1 MDNNISKK
9 KDNLIEDIEK
19 DNKFCSKQ
27 ENKKKNK
34 EDIENQIIKLQS
46 NKELFYFETKSYSL
60 LNGKLKVNLTT
71 QQKKELMDKYWII
84 KPKQQFKFYGIQIK
98 NIWKNK
104 EIYNIK
110 KIVGI
115 LMIFKNTF
123 SKDDLNRFDDYFSIK
138 IKSFERP
145 FSKNS
150 NNGKN
155 FFIGG
160 DLRNK
165 LGEMLEKEFSHC
177 ENNFKNNN
185 LPIYIS
191 IMTYD
196 EYEKVELDALDL
208 CDTIP
213 EHDGFLK
220 FQKVF
225 HHDFPKG
232 LSNKVLRI
240 KNEKKNKREAL
251 LKKEN
256 ENENNCNY

>member
-9 KDNLIEDIEK
+9 KDNLFEDIEK
-19 DNKFCSKQ
+19 ENKFCSKQ

-34 EDIENQIIKLQS
+34 EDIENQIIKLHN

-98 NIWKNK
+98 NIYKNK
-104 EIYNIK
+104 EISNIK

-115 LMIFKNTF
+115 LMIFKNTL

-160 DLRNK
+160 DLKNE
-165 LGEMLEKEFSHC
+165 LGENDFNTL
-177 ENNFKNNN
+177 
-185 LPIYIS
+185 L
-191 IMTYD
+191 
-196 EYEKVELDALDL
+196 
-208 CDTIP
+208 
-213 EHDGFLK
+213 
-220 FQKVF
+220 VF
-225 HHDFPKG
+225 
-232 LSNKVLRI
+232 
-240 KNEKKNKREAL
+240 
-251 LKKEN
+251 
-256 ENENNCNY
+256 